1 MWQWPPAPFVA
12 GPLAALLVSA
22 PLALALIGAVAPGAG
37 HPADP
42 DHGVNNSTFYRLWSG
57 DADDYLSEEAY
68 ERMTGET
75 RSPTQQLANGTDIPL
90 DAPPKAVERW
100 NQGDLH
106 DFPETDQNVSIHPPD
121 ADLHDRAF
129 IKDAYVEVFA
139 VQPSTRARLSPSE
152 QPLYVATD
160 GSVLGTVDYRVEHP
174 ANNTTGARR
183 VLWRVLNFTITE
195 TRLRVDG
202 QVETVGNGTHTP
214 HLPYDALD
222 EYRGTHHTLTLEA
235 DIAVAVEKRVRTRH
249 RQCRP
254 PGNTTANT
262 TANTTE
268 NATKNETG
276 NPSGNE
282 TCQGVWN
289 ETVRQR
295 TTMVTVNDSV
305 EVVEYDLA
313 VSGYKARYPNGDL
326 GLVIYKNKPWLGYS
340 LPSGDVRGVWRF
352 YGERDTDWDTLVW
365 STDSGAT
372 EDHSPLHPLQVNAYP
387 IETGP
392 TPTPRGR
399 VTILEVFGSQ
409 TPPPTLPADVHLDVL
424 TQPYTASFGL
434 ATRTRTAEQ
443 ELSQQT
449 AWGLVRGVT
458 AEIDPEALS
467 RQTINRS
474 ELTLT
479 VINRTEQN
487 VTVRVTLADAATG
500 APITTAERNGYV
512 VLAGERV
519 NTTNG
524 TVVRTLSRRG
534 SVSARYE
541 PGAWWRNSPGYTAS
555 DDTVLVRGT
564 VLEALDTLYRL
575 SIPISLFL
583 MATFLIDRI
592 TGWRLWPP
600 WRRL

>member
-1 MWQWPPAPFVA
+1 MVAPSLV
-12 GPLAALLVSA
+12 ALLVGA
-22 PLALALIGAVAPGAG
+22 PLGLALVGAVAPAAA
-37 HPADP
+37 HPGDP
-42 DHGVNNSTFYRLWSG
+42 DHGVNNTTFYRLWSG
-57 DADDYLSEEAY
+57 DADDYLREETY
-68 ERMTGET
+68 ERLTGET
-75 RSPTQQLANGTDIPL
+75 RSPIQQLANGTDIPL

-100 NQGDLH
+100 NQGDLQ
-106 DFPETDQNVSIHPPD
+106 DFPETDRNVSIHPPD
-121 ADLHDRAF
+121 ADLHDRVF
-129 IKDAYVEVFA
+129 IKDAYLEVFA

-152 QPLYVATD
+152 RPLYVATN

-183 VLWRVLNFTITE
+183 VLWRVLNHTITE

-202 QVETVGNGTHTP
+202 RVETVANGTHTP

-235 DIAVAVEKRVRTRH
+235 DIAVAVEKRVRTKH

-254 PGNTTANT
+254 AGNATTNPTANATTAS
-262 TANTTE
+262 TE
-268 NATKNETG
+268 NATTNTTRATTG
-276 NPSGNE
+276 NES
-282 TCQGVWN
+282 CRAVWN
-289 ETVRQR
+289 ETVSQR
-295 TTMVTVNDSV
+295 ATMVTVSDSV
-305 EVVEYDLA
+305 EVVEYDLV

-326 GLVIYKNKPWLGYS
+326 GLVIYKNKPWSGYS
-340 LPSGDVRGVWRF
+340 LPGGDVRGVWRF
-352 YGERDTDWDTLVW
+352 YGARDNDWDTLVR
-365 STDSGAT
+365 STDSGTT
-372 EDHSPLHPLQVNAYP
+372 EAHSPLHPLQVNAYP

-392 TPTPRGR
+392 TPTPRER
-399 VTILEVFGSQ
+399 VTIIEVFGAE

-443 ELSQQT
+443 GLSQQT

-458 AEIDPEALS
+458 AEIEPEALAT
-467 RQTINRS
+467 QTINRS

-479 VINRTEQN
+479 VVNRTEQN

-500 APITTAERNGYV
+500 APITTAERSGYV
-512 VLAGERV
+512 VLADERV

-541 PGAWWRNSPGYTAS
+541 PGAWWRNVPGYTGS
-555 DDTVLVRGT
+555 DDAVLVRGT

-575 SIPISLFL
+575 SIPISMFL
-583 MATFLIDRI
+583 IATFLIDRI